1 MGEVAVDGAQERERR
16 PERSQPE
23 RSHPEQRRPE
33 QTPDPAPDPA
43 PAGTPAPVPRR
54 EGRRKARSRGTKV
67 AALAVLVL
75 LAGGAATAATLGLG
89 GLGGRASGGEAASEL
104 PPNTAEVARRTLKD
118 TQSVDGQ
125 LGFGP
130 ATTLAAR
137 RPGTV
142 TEAPEAGDRITR
154 GKALYEADGRPVTL
168 MYGSTPAY
176 RPLKTGTEGADVRQL
191 EKNLSALGYT
201 GFTADDEYT
210 AATAEAVREWQE
222 DLGLAET
229 GAVELGSVV
238 FAPGAVRV
246 DSVAARTGDTVGPGG
261 KVLSYTGTEQ
271 AVTVGLDPADQRL
284 AKEGRDVEVV
294 LPDDRTVKGTVQDV
308 ATVIEP
314 GNGQGEEA
322 KTKVEVVVGFKDE
335 AGRKAADAYTLAAVH
350 VDFTSDTRKDVLT
363 VPVGALLALAEGGF
377 GVEVVHGS
385 TSEYVPVTTGL
396 FADGRVEISGKG
408 IAEGTKVGVP
418 K

>member
-1 MGEVAVDGAQERERR
+1 MGDIAVDSVRGQDSDQESDQESEAARTSV
-16 PERSQPE
+16 PE
-23 RSHPEQRRPE
+23 
-33 QTPDPAPDPA
+33 PAP
-43 PAGTPAPVPRR
+43 RR
-54 EGRRKARSRGTKV
+54 RKGRRRVMK

-75 LAGGAATAATLGLG
+75 VAGGAVAVATLGPLG
-89 GLGGRASGGEAASEL
+89 RGSGDKAATEL
-104 PPNTAEVARRTLKD
+104 PPSTAEVTRRTLQD

-130 ATTLAAR
+130 ATTLSAR

-176 RPLKTGTEGADVRQL
+176 RALKTGSEGADVRQL
-191 EKNLSALGYT
+191 ERNLSALGYS
-201 GFTADDEYT
+201 GFTVDDEYT
-210 AATAEAVREWQE
+210 ATTAEAVRAWQE
-222 DLGLAET
+222 DLGLPET
-229 GAVELGSVV
+229 GTVELGSVV

-246 DSVAARTGDTVGPGG
+246 DSVAARKGDTVAPGG
-261 KVLSYTGTEQ
+261 KVLSYTGTDQ
-271 AVTVGLDPADQRL
+271 AVTAELDPADQQL

-294 LPDDRTVKGTVQDV
+294 LPGDRTVKGTVKDV
-308 ATVIEP
+308 STVIEP

-322 KTKVEVVVGFKDE
+322 KTKIEVVVALGD
-335 AGRKAADAYTLAAVH
+335 AAARKAAEAYALAAVH
-350 VDFTSDTRKDVLT
+350 VDFTSETREDVLT

-377 GVEVVHGS
+377 GVEVVKGS
-385 TSEYVPVTTGL
+385 TSTYVPVTTGL

-408 IAEGTKVGVP
+408 ISEGTKVGAP

>member
-1 MGEVAVDGAQERERR
+1 MGEAAVDSAQEREPALEQKGQR
-16 PERSQPE
+16 E
-23 RSHPEQRRPE
+23 PEQAPE
-33 QTPDPAPDPA
+33 TPA
-43 PAGTPAPVPRR
+43 PAPETRAPAPGAR
-54 EGRRKARSRGTKV
+54 RRKGRGRGKKI
-67 AALAVLVL
+67 ALAAAVLL
-75 LAGGAATAATLGLG
+75 LAGVGATAATLGLG
-89 GLGGRASGGEAASEL
+89 GRASGDQAAGEL
-104 PPNTAEVARRTLKD
+104 PPNTAEVTRRTLKD

-130 ATTLAAR
+130 AATLAAR

-142 TEAPEAGDRITR
+142 TGAPEAGDRITR
-154 GKALYEADGRPVTL
+154 GQALYEADGRPVTL

-176 RPLKTGTEGADVRQL
+176 RPMKTGTEGVDVRQL

-201 GFTADDEYT
+201 GFTVDDEYT
-210 AATAEAVREWQE
+210 AATAEAVRAWQE

-229 GAVELGSVV
+229 GSVELGSVV

-246 DSVAARTGDTVGPGG
+246 DSVAARKGDTVGPGG
-261 KVLSYTGTEQ
+261 KVLSYTATEQ
-271 AVTVGLDPADQRL
+271 AVTVELDPADQRL
-284 AKEGRDVEVV
+284 AKEGREVEVV

-335 AGRKAADAYTLAAVH
+335 VGRKAADAYTLAAVH
-350 VDFTSDTRKDVLT
+350 VDFASETREDVLT

-385 TSEYVPVTTGL
+385 TSSYVPVTTGL
-396 FADGRVEISGKG
+396 FADGRVEISGEG

>member
-1 MGEVAVDGAQERERR
+1 MGEVTVDSAQDREPARERERT
-16 PERSQPE
+16 PERESERAPE
-23 RSHPEQRRPE
+23 RKSEQPSQRASEQAPE
-33 QTPDPAPDPA
+33 PATA
-43 PAGTPAPVPRR
+43 LSPR
-54 EGRRKARSRGTKV
+54 RRKARGRGRKV
-67 AALAVLVL
+67 VALAVLVL
-75 LAGGAATAATLGLG
+75 LAGGGVTAAKLGLG
-89 GLGGRASGGEAASEL
+89 DRGSGDKAASEL
-104 PPNTAEVARRTLKD
+104 PPSTAEVTRRTLKD

-130 ATTLAAR
+130 TTTLAAR

-154 GKALYEADGRPVTL
+154 GKALYEVDGRPVTL

-176 RPLKTGTEGADVRQL
+176 RALKKGAEGADVRQL

-201 GFTADDEYT
+201 GFTVDDEYT
-210 AATAEAVREWQE
+210 DTTADAVREWQE

-238 FAPGAVRV
+238 FAPDAVRV
-246 DSVAARTGDTVGPGG
+246 DSVAARKGDTVGPGG

-271 AVTVGLDPADQRL
+271 AVTVELDPADQRL
-284 AKEGRDVEVV
+284 AKKGREVEVE

-335 AGRKAADAYTLAAVH
+335 TGRKAADAYALAAVH
-350 VDFTSDTRKDVLT
+350 VDFTSETRKDVLT

-408 IAEGTKVGVP
+408 LAEGMKVGVP

>member
-1 MGEVAVDGAQERERR
+1 MAVDGVRDREPEGARTPEPERTAEPERTPP
-16 PERSQPE
+16 PERSAEPSPE
-23 RSHPEQRRPE
+23 R
-33 QTPDPAPDPA
+33 APD
-43 PAGTPAPVPRR
+43 PVPRR
-54 EGRRKARSRGTKV
+54 RKGRRGMK
-67 AALAVLVL
+67 AALALLVL
-75 LAGGAATAATLGLG
+75 AAGGAATAATLGLG
-89 GLGGRASGGEAASEL
+89 GHGSGDKAASDL
-104 PPNTAEVARRTLKD
+104 PPSTAEVTRRTLQD

-130 ATTLAAR
+130 TSTLSAR

-142 TEAPEAGDRITR
+142 TEAPETGDRITR
-154 GKALYEADGRPVTL
+154 GKALYEEDGRPVTL

-201 GFTADDEYT
+201 GFTVDDAYT
-210 AATAEAVREWQE
+210 AATAEAVRAWQE
-222 DLGLAET
+222 DRGLAET

-246 DSVAARTGDTVGPGG
+246 DSVAARKGDTVGPGG

-271 AVTVGLDPADQRL
+271 AVTAELDPADQRL
-284 AKEGRDVEVV
+284 AKEGEDVEVV
-294 LPDDRTVKGTVQDV
+294 LPGDRSVKGTIKNVS
-308 ATVIEP
+308 TVIEP

-322 KTKVEVVVGFKDE
+322 KTKVEVVVGFKDRT
-335 AGRKAADAYTLAAVH
+335 GRKAAEGYALAAVH
-350 VDFTSDTRKDVLT
+350 VDFTSETRKDVLT

-408 IAEGTKVGVP
+408 ISEGTKVGVP

>member
-1 MGEVAVDGAQERERR
+1 MAEVVVDSTQERGPE
-16 PERSQPE
+16 PER
-23 RSHPEQRRPE
+23 
-33 QTPDPAPDPA
+33 DGAPDPGQA
-43 PAGTPAPVPRR
+43 PDREQAPNP
-54 EGRRKARSRGTKV
+54 GSPRRKARGRGRKV
-67 AALAVLVL
+67 VAVAVLVL
-75 LAGGAATAATLGLG
+75 LAAGAATAATLGLG
-89 GLGGRASGGEAASEL
+89 GHGSGDKVASDL
-104 PPNTAEVARRTLKD
+104 PPSTAEVTRRTLQD

-130 ATTLAAR
+130 TTTLSAR

-154 GKALYEADGRPVTL
+154 GKALYEEDGRPVTL

-176 RPLKTGTEGADVRQL
+176 RPLKTGTGGADVRQL

-201 GFTADDEYT
+201 GFTVDDEYT
-210 AATAEAVREWQE
+210 AATAEAVRAWQE
-222 DLGLAET
+222 DQGLAET

-246 DSVAARTGDTVGPGG
+246 DSVAARKGDTVGPGG

-271 AVTVGLDPADQRL
+271 AVTAELDPADQRL
-284 AKEGRDVEVV
+284 AKEGEDVEVV
-294 LPDDRTVKGTVQDV
+294 LPGDRSVKGTIKNVS
-308 ATVIEP
+308 TVIEP

-322 KTKVEVVVGFKDE
+322 KTKVEVVVGFKDRT
-335 AGRKAADAYTLAAVH
+335 GRKAAEGYALAAVH
-350 VDFTSDTRKDVLT
+350 VDFTSETRKDVLT

-377 GVEVVHGS
+377 GVEAVHGS

-396 FADGRVEISGKG
+396 FADGWVEISGKG
-408 IAEGTKVGVP
+408 ISEGTKVGVP